1 MSGTAEAVLGGR
13 GSQPAGGS
21 PVLCFGQVSVSSSLE
36 GMRLSENQ
44 DGLGKQCV
52 WRHQIHGSCYFH
64 LETLFERLC

>member
-1 MSGTAEAVLGGR
+1 MSGTEEAVLGGHD
-13 GSQPAGGS
+13 SQPAGGS

-52 WRHQIHGSCYFH
+52 QRHHIHVSCSFH
-64 LETLFERLC
+64 LETSFGHLC